1 MGIKQVKF
9 SDWFQRRFPNVGQV
23 VHNGQCIKFDSVFI
37 DVNCILHPALRSSKT
52 ETHFVKKLFR
62 ILDLLLDQFVPGRI
76 CYLSI
81 DGPAPLAKM
90 LTQKARRLS
99 KSVSKSKGI
108 SSLQATPGCPFM
120 TRVEQYLS
128 YYTVRYLQQRR
139 NQGISPDLK
148 FVIDHSNNPGE
159 GESKI
164 IENIV
169 LQAANIRERPCAI
182 VSMDSD
188 AVLQAIALGMPNIH
202 VVRKDGPS
210 PGTVLS
216 IDKFMHALEQTFPGE
231 SNRVRLDFC
240 ALCLFRGN
248 DYLRGMSVGLEK
260 LWKAYLY
267 TRLVDPLIQSRKSK
281 FLIET
286 DFKTFDLVFLRQL
299 MLNSEMHPSELELR
313 VGQVGIAEPVVEGR
327 VGRAVVVEKEDEY
340 GLESDKESVGGQ
352 SDGND
357 NIDAED
363 SDSDSEPGDL
373 ESEDKEDEELDVKS
387 YSVQKHLV
395 GILWNLEMYCSGKC
409 PDVAYVYDFQYAPP
423 RRAITAYVTA
433 LAQTKGTQDLTPA
446 STSKNLAPA
455 KSDRQYLHPL
465 VCALILIPPTTG
477 SSYLPVSVEQIH
489 QNVVSAHRR
498 YLTFDEM
505 DQVDSEVKATL
516 AHLRH
521 SRVHEDKIAADEVS
535 ALYVTRQPYIWTRV
549 RVLNLNR
556 APATMPQSPTAILAH
571 LNPKDQVDGNAKPF
585 LNLHPQPDIIRNA
598 VRGLPPSQE
607 AHAVWT
613 VPSRQKVLTSKG
625 KHPVEIQLQG
635 LLTATTTAHLVRQ
648 KGLRLFLQMAS
659 AQVKARG
666 RPESPLAAGL
676 ARTNQSQAK
685 IGRRDREML
694 I

>member
-23 VHNGQCIKFDSVFI
+23 VHNGQSIKFDSVFI

-52 ETHFVKKLFR
+52 ETAFVKKLFR
-62 ILDLLLDQFVPGRI
+62 ILDSLLDQFVPGRI

-99 KSVSKSKGI
+99 KSGSKSKGM

-139 NQGISPDLK
+139 SQGISPDLK

-202 VVRKDGPS
+202 VVRKDGPA

-216 IDKFMHALEQTFPGE
+216 IDKFMHALEQVFPGE

-248 DYLRGMSVGLEK
+248 DYLRGMAVGLEK

-267 TRLVDPLIQSRKSK
+267 TKLVDQLIQYRKSR
-281 FLIET
+281 FLIDT
-286 DFKTFDLVFLRQL
+286 DFKTFDLFFLRQL
-299 MLNSEMHPSELELR
+299 MMNSEKHPSKLELKA
-313 VGQVGIAEPVVEGR
+313 GQVGIMDPVMEVW

-340 GLESDKESVGGQ
+340 GLESDKESVDGQ
-352 SDGND
+352 SDDDNND
-357 NIDAED
+357 GD
-363 SDSDSEPGDL
+363 SDSDSEPGIL

-387 YSVQKHLV
+387 YSVQKYLV

-409 PDVAYVYDFQYAPP
+409 PDVAYVYEFQYGPP
-423 RRAITAYVTA
+423 RRAIAAYVTA
-433 LAQTKGTQDLTPA
+433 LAEVKGTQDLTPA

-455 KSDRQYLHPL
+455 KSDRLYLHPL

-477 SSYLPVSVEQIH
+477 SPYLPVSVAQIH
-489 QNVVSAHRR
+489 QNVVSAQRR

-505 DQVDSEVKATL
+505 EQVDIEVKATL
-516 AHLRH
+516 VHLRH
-521 SRVHEDKIAADEVS
+521 SRVHEDKIAAEEVS
-535 ALYVTRQPYIWTRV
+535 SLYLTRQPYIWTRV
-549 RVLNLNR
+549 RVLNQNR
-556 APATMPQSPTAILAH
+556 APATMPQSPTVILAH
-571 LNPKDQVDGNAKPF
+571 LDPKSIVDGNAKPF
-585 LNLHPQPDIIRNA
+585 LNLQPQADIIRNT

-607 AHAVWT
+607 AHTLWT

-625 KHPVEIQLQG
+625 KHPVETQLQV
-635 LLTATTTAHLVRQ
+635 HFRQ
-648 KGLRLFLQMAS
+648 RH
-659 AQVKARG
+659 RG
-666 RPESPLAAGL
+666 PPNRSNNNTPRPAEGPSPVPLNGRQSHGQ
-676 ARTNQSQAK
+676 RTLKDRS
-685 IGRRDREML
+685 GRRPRQDQP
-694 I
+694 IPGQSS

>member
-9 SDWFQRRFPNVGQV
+9 SDWFQRQFPNVGQV

-37 DVNCILHPALRSSKT
+37 DVNCILHPVLRSSKT

-62 ILDLLLDQFVPGRI
+62 ILDSLLDQFVPGRI

-90 LTQKARRLS
+90 LTQKSRRLS
-99 KSVSKSKGI
+99 KSVSKSKGM

-299 MLNSEMHPSELELR
+299 MLNSEIHPSELELR
-313 VGQVGIAEPVVEGR
+313 IGQVGIAEPVVGGW

-352 SDGND
+352 SDGDD
-357 NIDAED
+357 NIDAEN
-363 SDSDSEPGDL
+363 SDSDSEPGVL

-409 PDVAYVYDFQYAPP
+409 PDVAFVYEFQYAPP

-433 LAQTKGTQDLTPA
+433 LAQTKGAQDLTPA

-477 SSYLPVSVEQIH
+477 SPYLPVSVEQIH
-489 QNVVSAHRR
+489 QNVVSAHHR

-505 DQVDSEVKATL
+505 EQVDSEVKATL

-549 RVLNLNR
+549 RVLNQNR
-556 APATMPQSPTAILAH
+556 APVTMPQSPTAILAH
-571 LNPKDQVDGNAKPF
+571 LNPKGQVDGNAKPF
-585 LNLHPQPDIIRNA
+585 LNLQPQPDIIRNA

-607 AHAVWT
+607 AHALWT

-625 KHPVEIQLQG
+625 KHPVEIQLQV
-635 LLTATTTAHLVRQ
+635 HFRQ
-648 KGLRLFLQMAS
+648 RH
-659 AQVKARG
+659 RG
-666 RPESPLAAGL
+666 PPNRYNNSTPRPAEGPSPVPLNGQ
-676 ARTNQSQAK
+676 RPSQSQRTPK
-685 IGRRDREML
+685 ERSGRWPRQDQPIPGQSL
-694 I
+694 